1 MIIVSDTT
9 PLMTLLKCD
18 HLDLLK
24 KMYGSVLIPSAVYNE
39 LTDNPHYE
47 QEAKIIKDCDF
58 LEVKEITNKE
68 RIRTLQNSTG
78 LDLGETEA
86 LVLAEITNAD
96 LLLMDEVMGRMIA
109 KEMGFTIAGAIGI
122 LIAAKTEGFLS
133 ADEIKITVSKLR
145 SSGQHIG
152 ESLLKK
158 LLESN

>member
-18 HLDLLK
+18 HL
-24 KMYGSVLIPSAVYNE
+24 
-39 LTDNPHYE
+39 
-47 QEAKIIKDCDF
+47 
-58 LEVKEITNKE
+58 
-68 RIRTLQNSTG
+68 
-78 LDLGETEA
+78 
-86 LVLAEITNAD
+86 D

>member
-24 KMYGSVLIPSAVYNE
+24 KMYGSVLIPSAVYKE
-39 LTDNPHYE
+39 LTDNPLYE
-47 QEAKIIKDCDF
+47 QEAQIIKNCDF
-58 LEVKEITNKE
+58 LEIKEITNKA
-68 RIRTLQNSTG
+68 RVQTLLNSTG

-86 LVLAEITNAD
+86 IVLAETTNAD

-122 LIAAKTEGFLS
+122 LIAAKTEGLLS
-133 ADEIKITVSKLR
+133 SDEITTTVSKLR
-145 SSGQHIG
+145 SSGQNIG
-152 ESLLKK
+152 EPLLRK
-158 LLESN
+158 LLESI

>member
-1 MIIVSDTT
+1 
-9 PLMTLLKCD
+9 MTLLKCD

-24 KMYGSVLIPSAVYNE
+24 KMYGSVLIPGAVYAE
-39 LTDNPHYE
+39 LTDNPLYE
-47 QEAKIIKDCDF
+47 QEALIIKNCEF

-68 RIRTLQNSTG
+68 RVISLQNSTG

-86 LVLAEITNAD
+86 LVLAESTNAD

-122 LIAAKTEGFLS
+122 LIAAKTAGFLS
-133 ADEIKITVSKLR
+133 SDEIQIIVTKLR

-152 ESLLKK
+152 EPLLKK
-158 LLESN
+158 LLESI

>member
-39 LTDNPHYE
+39 LTDNPLYE
-47 QEAKIIKDCDF
+47 QEAQIIKDCDY

-68 RIRTLQNSTG
+68 RIRTLQSSTG

-109 KEMGFTIAGAIGI
+109 KE
-122 LIAAKTEGFLS
+122 
-133 ADEIKITVSKLR
+133 IT
-145 SSGQHIG
+145 
-152 ESLLKK
+152 
-158 LLESN
+158 

>member
-39 LTDNPHYE
+39 LTDNPLYE
-47 QEAKIIKDCDF
+47 QEAQIIKDCDF

-68 RIRTLQNSTG
+68 RIRTLQSSTG

-122 LIAAKTEGFLS
+122 LIAAKTEGLLS
-133 ADEIKITVSKLR
+133 SDEIKITVSKLR

-152 ESLLKK
+152 EPLLKK

>member
-47 QEAKIIKDCDF
+47 QEAKIIKDYDF